1 LALINSNIEENIKKM
16 AKVIK
21 AILDNGEVLE
31 VENYKTYQEIKEQ
44 EPTIVSRIYYK
55 QFRDID
61 NDLVNCI
68 EDDVIKDY
76 AEWHLD
82 MKDEDDFEDK
92 TLCDFDDEE
101 IESHCIA
108 YKIYP
113 CPLNNPIAQGIYDN
127 MLKLFDKYSLPE
139 LSEKI
144 ENLLR

>member
-1 LALINSNIEENIKKM
+1 M

-44 EPTIVSRIYYK
+44 EPTRAYYLYDR

-61 NDLVNCI
+61 KELIDCI
-68 EDDVIKDY
+68 NEDEIKSY
-76 AEWHLD
+76 AEWNLD
-82 MKDEDDFEDK
+82 MKEEDDFEDK
-92 TLCDFDDEE
+92 TLCDFDDDE

-113 CPLNNPIAQGIYDN
+113 CPLNNPIAQGIYDD
-127 MLKLFDKYSLPE
+127 MLKLFDKYSLSE
-139 LSEKI
+139 LQDKI
-144 ENLLR
+144 TQLLS